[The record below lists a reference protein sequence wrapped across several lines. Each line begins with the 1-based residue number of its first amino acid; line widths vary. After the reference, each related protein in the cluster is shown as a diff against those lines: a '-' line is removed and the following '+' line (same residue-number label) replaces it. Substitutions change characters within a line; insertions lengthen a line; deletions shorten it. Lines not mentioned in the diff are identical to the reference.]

1 MAPCN
6 LRGAEKCWPL
16 AKCLLVVGGKVAK
29 WSVGLEVS
37 ELVRCKL
44 CSCLAPLLHCLVD
57 IQPSLALKLS
67 SEGLLPCW
75 GNS

>member
-44 CSCLAPLLHCLVD
+44 CSCLAPLLHCIYTTILGTETVFRG
-57 IQPSLALKLS
+57 ITT
-67 SEGLLPCW
+67 LL
-75 GNS
+75 G